1 MNEKQHDED
10 IAAEEDVKGD
20 TYTHILSHFLNY
32 KSKTNRIINSE
43 ITINNKQL
51 WYLDVKST

>member
-20 TYTHILSHFLNY
+20 TYTHILSHFL
-32 KSKTNRIINSE
+32 TNQKPTGLLIM
-43 ITINNKQL
+43 K
-51 WYLDVKST
+51 